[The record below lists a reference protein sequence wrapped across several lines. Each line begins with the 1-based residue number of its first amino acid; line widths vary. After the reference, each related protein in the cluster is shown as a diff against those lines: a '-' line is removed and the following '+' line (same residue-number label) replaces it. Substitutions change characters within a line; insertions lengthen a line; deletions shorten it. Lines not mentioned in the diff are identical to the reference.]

1 MHIKVLGCSGGV
13 GPDLRT
19 TSLLIDDRILIDAG
33 SGVGDLS
40 LAEMSRIKQIY
51 LTHSHLDHIC
61 GLAFMADNLFD
72 LVDDPIVVHALPVT
86 IAALRQH
93 IFNWVIWP
101 DFTELPDRQNPI
113 MRFKPVEP
121 LVPETA
127 PGPLQ
132 VTAFPVHHTVPAVGY
147 SVLGASG
154 IFAFSGDTSAS
165 GSLWAHLNSLPRL
178 DKLMIEI
185 AFPDEQAELSA
196 TSRHFTPASL
206 GRELENLRHRPQLL
220 LTHHKPGSEAVIA
233 NQCIQALAGWDYHH
247 LHRGD
252 LIDI

>member
-1 MHIKVLGCSGGV
+1 MRIRVLGCSGGV

-40 LAEMSRIKQIY
+40 LAEMSQIKQIY

-72 LVDDPIVVHALPVT
+72 LVEDPIVVHALPAT
-86 IAALRQH
+86 IEALRAH

-101 DFTELPDRQNPI
+101 DFTKLPNEQSPI
-113 MRFKPVEP
+113 MSFKPVEP

-132 VTAFPVHHTVPAVGY
+132 VTPFPVHHTVPAVGY
-147 SVLGASG
+147 SVLGDSG
-154 IFAFSGDTSAS
+154 VFAFSGDTSAS
-165 GSLWAHLNSLPRL
+165 ETLWTHLNALPRL

-185 AFPDEQAELSA
+185 AFPNEQAELGA
-196 TSRHFTPASL
+196 TSRHFTPGSL
-206 GRELENLRHRPQLL
+206 GEQLKKLKRRPQLL
-220 LTHHKPGSEAVIA
+220 LTHHKPGSEVLIES
-233 NQCIQALAGWDYHH
+233 QCVQALAGWDYHH

-252 LIDI
+252 VIEI

>member
-1 MHIKVLGCSGGV
+1 M

-40 LAEMSRIKQIY
+40 LAEMSAIKQIY

-72 LVDDPIVVHALPVT
+72 LVEDPIVVHALPAT
-86 IAALRQH
+86 IAALRAH

-101 DFTELPDRQNPI
+101 DFTELPDKQNPI
-113 MRFKPVEP
+113 MSFKPVEP
-121 LVPETA
+121 LVAETA
-127 PGPLQ
+127 PGSLQ
-132 VTAFPVHHTVPAVGY
+132 VTPFPVHHTVPAVGY
-147 SVLGASG
+147 SVLGDSG
-154 IFAFSGDTSAS
+154 VFAFSGDTAAS
-165 GSLWAHLNSLPRL
+165 DTLWTHLNALPRL

-185 AFPDEQAELSA
+185 AFPDEQAELGAASK
-196 TSRHFTPASL
+196 HFTPSSL
-206 GRELENLRHRPQLL
+206 GEQLQKLQHRPLLL
-220 LTHHKPGSEAVIA
+220 LTHHKPGSEALIES
-233 NQCIQALAGWDYHH
+233 QCVRALAGWDYHH

-252 LIDI
+252 LIEI